1 MKLQPRK
8 TNTRPS
14 AARRRNGKE
23 QKSLAVK
30 LYVLF
35 YLLMMVSVL
44 FAAANYRIDLNRKI
58 SNMERAYNRTQQ
70 EIFELDRDIQA
81 LKVSRQ
87 HLYGWSSI
95 STRIAEHGL
104 PLRHSEHQQVRYFTV
119 KRSPRP
125 ALNNVTRTAHNQL
138 GR

>member
-8 TNTRPS
+8 TNTRPP
-14 AARRRNGKE
+14 ARRRSGKE
-23 QKSLAVK
+23 QKSLAAK

-35 YLLMMVSVL
+35 YLLMMFSVL

-87 HLYGWSSI
+87 HLYGWSNI
-95 STRIAEHGL
+95 SSRIAEHRL
-104 PLRHSEHQQVRYFTV
+104 PLRHSEHQQIRYFTV

-125 ALNNVTRTAHNQL
+125 ALNTITRTAHNQL
-138 GR
+138 GH